1 MAFDKFISLLS
12 PIKIHLLPQKALGGL
27 IEILQRLSL
36 AEAVSRGGLANEIL
50 MKQLIVSLN
59 TTS

>member
-1 MAFDKFISLLS
+1 MEFDKFIFLLS
-12 PIKIHLLPQKALGGL
+12 PIKIHLLPQKVLGGL

-36 AEAVSRGGLANEIL
+36 AEAVPHGGLANEIL

-59 TTS
+59 STS